1 MSKENSSNLLR
12 GLICVAIGAII
23 WFIPAPAG
31 VGPQAWGLLAVFVAT
46 IAGFILHFYQKFPKV
61 NETIQIENYTFKV
74 IRVTATKIELVRMTV
89 DK

>member
-1 MSKENSSNLLR
+1 M
-12 GLICVAIGAII
+12 
-23 WFIPAPAG
+23 
-31 VGPQAWGLLAVFVAT
+31 T

-74 IRVTATKIELVRMTV
+74 IRVTATKIELIRMTV